1 MRRRRTKSKP
11 RSRVVHPVPCA
22 RAGSGFRS
30 RGDSSRS
37 RSVRPQTDRC
47 SSQAACAFSTRT
59 EPFSTRVSGLRS
71 DGVGNRETSPCATAR
86 TRRSALVPRAVA
98 RAEVVDSPQASR
110 YELRLGG
117 RVIDFA
123 AYRRRN
129 DRIVFI
135 HTEVDESYE
144 GRGLGN
150 RLAEAALEDVRGK
163 GLVVVPLCPFIARY
177 IQQRPE
183 YQELVATS

>member
-1 MRRRRTKSKP
+1 MP
-11 RSRVVHPVPCA
+11 
-22 RAGSGFRS
+22 
-30 RGDSSRS
+30 D
-37 RSVRPQTDRC
+37 
-47 SSQAACAFSTRT
+47 AALTQ
-59 EPFSTRVSGLRS
+59 
-71 DGVGNRETSPCATAR
+71 
-86 TRRSALVPRAVA
+86 
-98 RAEVVDSPQASR
+98 AEVVDAPEASR
-110 YELRLGG
+110 YE
-117 RVIDFA
+117 RVIGFA

-177 IQQRPE
+177 IQQHPE
-183 YQELVATS
+183 YHDLVATP